1 MSDVKDEDIPDVY
14 SQEEINQA
22 REELKNLTPE
32 DLLAMRE
39 ELDRAYMNQ
48 NMPEAVAICFT
59 EVFSSRGNKINITCR
74 GMTGKQA
81 IDELANTLRYA
92 RERYNMQVAH
102 PAQTV
107 TQVDDNEPR
116 YVSDVPVSDVPMASV
131 PVSLTVDEIQ
141 VTTITRERKRDGKGD
156 FLRVRGGGYT
166 KFGVPAYDNVFP
178 KTFDITKLT
187 YGVEALAP
195 TGMGVAKV
203 QADVDVSG
211 HKSKAKVISF
221 S

>member
-1 MSDVKDEDIPDVY
+1 MSDVKDEDIPEVY

-22 REELKNLTPE
+22 RDELKNLTPE
-32 DLLAMRE
+32 DLLAMKE

-59 EVFSSRGNKINITCR
+59 EVFSSKGNKINITCR

-107 TQVDDNEPR
+107 IEQSPIDDNEPR
-116 YVSDVPVSDVPMASV
+116 YVSDVPQVAVSTNNNMVID
-131 PVSLTVDEIQ
+131 DIQ
-141 VTTITRERKRDGKGD
+141 VTTITRERKQDGKGD

-166 KFGVPAYDNVFP
+166 KYGAPAYDNIFP

-187 YGVEALAP
+187 YGVEVLAP
-195 TGMGVAKV
+195 TGMGLAKV
-203 QADVDVSG
+203 QALVDASG
-211 HKSKAKVISF
+211 RKSKAKVISF

>member
-39 ELDRAYMNQ
+39 ELDRAYANQ
-48 NMPEAVAICFT
+48 CMPEAVAICFT
-59 EVFSSRGNKINITCR
+59 EVFSSKGNKINITCR

-102 PAQTV
+102 TAQV
-107 TQVDDNEPR
+107 VAQQEDNEPQ
-116 YVSDVPVSDVPMASV
+116 YVDVGQPQATSSMA
-131 PVSLTVDEIQ
+131 VDDIQ

-156 FLRVRGGGYT
+156 FLRVRGGQYT
-166 KFGVPAYDNVFP
+166 KFGVPAYDNSYP

-187 YGVEALAP
+187 YGVEVLAP
-195 TGMGVAKV
+195 TGMGLAKV
-203 QADVDVSG
+203 QADVDASG

-221 S
+221 SQGA